1 MVSPKIWSAE
11 ELENMSLAERHAIVR
26 DGIEANLET
35 LSPDLLARTRQ
46 RIESHIASN
55 QDAPTPER

>member
-1 MVSPKIWSAE
+1 MVSLKIWSAE
-11 ELENMSLAERHAIVR
+11 ELENMNPAERHAIVR

-55 QDAPTPER
+55 QEAPTPER

>member
-1 MVSPKIWSAE
+1 MSP
-11 ELENMSLAERHAIVR
+11 AERHAIVR

-55 QDAPTPER
+55 QEAPTPER

>member
-11 ELENMSLAERHAIVR
+11 ELENMSPAERHAIVR
-26 DGIEANLET
+26 DRIEANLET

-55 QDAPTPER
+55 QEAPTPER

>member
-1 MVSPKIWSAE
+1 MVSPKIWSAV
-11 ELENMSLAERHAIVR
+11 ELENMSPAERHAIVR
-26 DGIEANLET
+26 DRIEANLET